1 MICLKEKCR
10 GSLSARD
17 LLRMHSDAVGRSLG
31 AAETNSAV
39 TAAASH
45 RPTFSLCAVH
55 HRRATTGRP
64 YSIFVCR
71 LQKNRPPEFPAG
83 GLFTLFYFFK
93 YFFSASK
100 VSSLM
105 SCSTRQASSSA
116 TLSLTPTC
124 FKSAVSTWCRS

>member
-1 MICLKEKCR
+1 MYYIIVGDKKQAFFLNGMICLKEKCR

-17 LLRMHSDAVGRSLG
+17 LLRMHSDAVGRSFG

-64 YSIFVCR
+64 YCSFAFR
-71 LQKNRPPEFPAG
+71 L
-83 GLFTLFYFFK
+83 
-93 YFFSASK
+93 
-100 VSSLM
+100 
-105 SCSTRQASSSA
+105 
-116 TLSLTPTC
+116 
-124 FKSAVSTWCRS
+124 